1 VAEANSTTI
10 ASVSGLTGRYATA
23 LFELARDGRVLDAVD
38 TDLATFGAA
47 VATSPELA
55 SVMTSPRLSRSDAGK
70 VIQSVAGSLGLN
82 ALTTKFLGTLAGNRR
97 LATFDGIR
105 SAFATL
111 MAAHRGEST
120 AIVTSAHPLSAD
132 QLAAL
137 KAKLKAGLAR
147 DVAVQTKVDPTIL
160 GGLIVKI
167 GSRLIDS
174 SLKTKLDAL
183 ASQMKA

>member
-1 VAEANSTTI
+1 VAEANSTAK

-23 LFELARDGRVLDAVD
+23 LFELARDARALDVVD
-38 TDLATFGAA
+38 ADLATFGAA
-47 VATSPELA
+47 AASSPELA
-55 SVMTSPRLSRSDAGK
+55 SVMSSPRLSRSDAGK
-70 VIQSVAGSLGLN
+70 VIASVAGTLGLN
-82 ALTTKFLGTLAGNRR
+82 VLSTKFLGTLAGNRR
-97 LATFDGIR
+97 LAAFDGIR
-105 SAFATL
+105 SAFAIL

-120 AIVTSAHPLSAD
+120 ASVTSAHPLSGD

-147 DVAVQTKVDPTIL
+147 EVAIQTRVDPAIL

-183 ASQMKA
+183 AHQMKA